1 MLNNIYSDT
10 RNHMQK
16 SIDSLVGQFKNL
28 RSGKANPAML
38 DGIKVDNYGTPTA
51 LKYMANI
58 TAPESRLIVIQPFD
72 KSMLGA
78 IEKEILKAD
87 LGINPSNDGKIIR
100 LNLPQ
105 MTEEQRKQIAKTAH
119 TKTEEAKVVIRSV
132 RRESNEA
139 VDKIKKDG
147 HVSEDDVKKAMAEI
161 QKITDEFIK
170 KADELYKSKEKEI
183 FTI

>member
-1 MLNNIYSDT
+1 MLNNIFATT
-10 RNHMQK
+10 RNQMQK
-16 SIDSLVGQFKNL
+16 SIDNLVAQFKNL

-38 DGIKVDNYGTPTA
+38 DNIRIDYYGTPTP
-51 LKYMANI
+51 LKQAANV

-72 KSMLGA
+72 KSMLGV
-78 IEKEILKAD
+78 IEKEILKSD
-87 LGINPSNDGKIIR
+87 LGINPSNDGKVIR

-105 MTEEQRKQIAKTAH
+105 MTEDQRKQSAKTAH
-119 TKTEEAKVVIRSV
+119 AKAEEAKVAIRNI

-139 VDKIKKDG
+139 VDKVKKDG

-161 QKITDEFIK
+161 QKITDEFVK
-170 KADELYKSKEKEI
+170 KVDDLYKAKEKEI

>member
-1 MLNNIYSDT
+1 
-10 RNHMQK
+10 MQK
-16 SIDSLVGQFKNL
+16 SIDSLMAQFKNL

-38 DGIKVDNYGTPTA
+38 DNIRIDYYGTPTP
-51 LKYMANI
+51 LKQAANV

-72 KSMLGA
+72 KSMLSV
-78 IEKEILKAD
+78 IEKEILKSD
-87 LGINPSNDGKIIR
+87 LGINPSNDGKVIR

-105 MTEEQRKQIAKTAH
+105 MTEDQRKQIAKTAH
-119 TKTEEAKVVIRSV
+119 TKAEEAKVAIRNI

-161 QKITDEFIK
+161 QKITDEYVK
-170 KADELYKSKEKEI
+170 KADDLYKAKEKEI

>member
-1 MLNNIYSDT
+1 MLNNIYADT

-16 SIDSLVGQFKNL
+16 SIDSLVNQFKNL

-38 DGIKVDNYGTPTA
+38 DGIKIDNYGTPTM
-51 LKYMANI
+51 LKHVANI
-58 TAPESRLIVIQPFD
+58 TAPESRLVVIQPFD
-72 KSMLGA
+72 KSMLGV
-78 IEKEILKAD
+78 IEKEILKSD
-87 LGINPSNDGKIIR
+87 LGINPQNDGKVIR

-105 MTEEQRKQIAKTAH
+105 MTEEQRKVIAKNAH
-119 TKTEEAKVVIRSV
+119 SKTEEAKVAIRNI

-139 VDKIKKDG
+139 VDAIKKAG

-161 QKITDEFIK
+161 QKITDEFVK
-170 KADELYKSKEKEI
+170 KADEMYKTKEKEV